1 MSSARIGSERAEGA
15 AYVDTSAFVKLVLD
29 EPESLAMEEVF
40 NRTPLISSALLV
52 TELLRTVRRACPERT
67 DHAIAL
73 LDHIATMPVSADVL
87 MAAGFLDTPRLRSLD
102 AIHLA
107 AALSIGPDLAG
118 VVTYDGRLAE
128 AAGLLGLR
136 VEAPGRAELGAR

>member
-29 EPESLAMEEVF
+29 EPESLAMAEVF
-40 NRTPLISSALLV
+40 NRMPLISSALLV
-52 TELLRTVRRACPERT
+52 TELLRTVRRDCPERT

-87 MAAGFLDTPRLRSLD
+87 MAAGFLDAPRMRSLD
-102 AIHLA
+102 AIHLVSALAVQPEVGPFITYDRRLA
-107 AALSIGPDLAG
+107 AA
-118 VVTYDGRLAE
+118 AE
-128 AAGLLGLR
+128 AVGLQVASPR
-136 VEAPGRAELGAR
+136 